1 MASIKHFRGFARSF
15 RMTYNATN
23 ESALICLR
31 EMNDNRKEIDI
42 QIAEGTI
49 TKLDM
54 MHQLKIEMHIIDLL
68 LKKIDDKINENKCST
83 LINNAVKIVTERV
96 NDLRNTVY
104 LFFNIEDEEEPEF
117 LKISNILKIRCSYCY
132 DCNASIQIIS
142 NEENASFN
150 FSSSDFIKILQTTG
164 FIDKT
169 SMIRKV
175 FENIIIQGRVILA
188 PRKYGKS
195 TNLTMLKYFLEIQV
209 DSLGNPISKADSET
223 PITDTSNYE
232 LFRNLKI
239 SRETKIMNQHFGK
252 YPVLYAK
259 LKTKDEINSY
269 SEAIDEAKEIIHKS
283 FELHSYL
290 KKSTKLSNK
299 QRAISK
305 FWCDGTRYKM
315 AVFDDVIIG
324 LRSLCKFLSKHFNKP
339 CYVLIDDLDSFIVSD
354 TDTTADTLVEE
365 YRCIFS
371 FLKQFLLFLN
381 NKKYVFQ
388 AFMTGKSSLAIHGI
402 LPVCIEMKQF
412 YSCHEFTD
420 YFGLTNDELEYL
432 FRKPE
437 FINIQITVKEVKAY
451 YGAYNKFAVNEK
463 RKNQIYCIWS
473 ILNVL
478 KHKRLDNY
486 WRGFGTFFCNFS
498 NKHIKAIME
507 DLVMTEKDLDI
518 TLFNKPKLIALPI
531 PPLIFKTT
539 EDIYSNKSLEYF
551 CCNMLDL
558 GYLTC
563 NKAPLVIQVSTTD
576 ETNFTA
582 NLRIPNEEV
591 RHDIKNKLPLL
602 S

>member
-1 MASIKHFRGFARSF
+1 ML
-15 RMTYNATN
+15 TYF
-23 ESALICLR
+23 
-31 EMNDNRKEIDI
+31 
-42 QIAEGTI
+42 
-49 TKLDM
+49 
-54 MHQLKIEMHIIDLL
+54 QL
-68 LKKIDDKINENKCST
+68 N
-83 LINNAVKIVTERV
+83 
-96 NDLRNTVY
+96 
-104 LFFNIEDEEEPEF
+104 
-117 LKISNILKIRCSYCY
+117 IRCSYCY
-132 DCNASIQIIS
+132 DCNASIQNNVDNIEIIS

-169 SMIRKV
+169 LMIRKV
-175 FENIIIQGRVILA
+175 FENIIVQGRVILA

-239 SRETKIMNQHFGK
+239 NRETKIMNQHFGK

-259 LKTKDEINSY
+259 FKTKDEISCY

-290 KKSTKLSNK
+290 KKSTKLSKK
-299 QRAISK
+299 QRAVSK

-315 AVFDDVIIG
+315 AVFDDVLIG

-339 CYVLIDDLDSFIVSD
+339 CYVLIDDLDSFIVTD
-354 TDTTADTLVEE
+354 TDTTADTLVKE
-365 YRCIFS
+365 YTCIFS

-473 ILNVL
+473 ILNAL
-478 KHKRLDNY
+478 KRKKLDNY
-486 WRGFGTFFCNFS
+486 WRDFGTFFRNFS
-498 NKHIKAIME
+498 NKHIKAIMQ

-518 TLFNKPKLIALPI
+518 TLLNIQQFIARPI

-539 EDIYSNKSLEYF
+539 EDIYSNKLLEYF
-551 CCNMLDL
+551 CYNMLDL

-576 ETNFTA
+576 KTNFTA
-582 NLRIPNEEV
+582 NLIIPNEEV
-591 RHDIKNKLPLL
+591 RHDIKNKLLLL

>member
-1 MASIKHFRGFARSF
+1 MPLFNPPHMNKPNFGKIYQQGYWPTTAALSSLKLLTIFISILSLHSVLDPITSSIVAIEIFQIIS
-15 RMTYNATN
+15 
-23 ESALICLR
+23 LI
-31 EMNDNRKEIDI
+31 
-42 QIAEGTI
+42 A
-49 TKLDM
+49 
-54 MHQLKIEMHIIDLL
+54 
-68 LKKIDDKINENKCST
+68 
-83 LINNAVKIVTERV
+83 
-96 NDLRNTVY
+96 
-104 LFFNIEDEEEPEF
+104 
-117 LKISNILKIRCSYCY
+117 KISSYIEIVFYLNSKLTILKIRCSYCY
-132 DCNASIQIIS
+132 DCNASIQNILNNVEIIS

-169 SMIRKV
+169 LMIRKV
-175 FENIIIQGRVILA
+175 D
-188 PRKYGKS
+188 
-195 TNLTMLKYFLEIQV
+195 T
-209 DSLGNPISKADSET
+209 LGNPISKADSET

-239 SRETKIMNQHFGK
+239 SRETNIMNQHFGK

-259 LKTKDEINSY
+259 FKTKDEISCY

-299 QRAISK
+299 QRAVSK

-339 CYVLIDDLDSFIVSD
+339 CYVLIDDLDSFIVTD

-437 FINIQITVKEVKAY
+437 FINIQITAKEVKAY
-451 YGAYNKFAVNEK
+451 YGAYNKFAVNEN

-478 KHKRLDNY
+478 KRKRFDNY
-486 WRGFGTFFCNFS
+486 WRDFGTFFRNFS
-498 NKHIKAIME
+498 NKHIKAIMQ

-551 CCNMLDL
+551 CYNMLDL

-582 NLRIPNEEV
+582 NLIIPNEEYLLTSGITEDRQTTRCGEPIILIKQTIV
-591 RHDIKNKLPLL
+591 RPLMSAILPSECNK
-602 S
+602 